1 MKTNKKNKTTKNMSV
16 TIDDVKNDLAEFAKE
31 SLKGVLMFDSNDNVL
46 LAQDLKSNTD
56 CKYCVHHTRV

>member
-1 MKTNKKNKTTKNMSV
+1 MSV